1 MSYQLRVLGDEA
13 PAAPES
19 DVRRG
24 YVRVPS
30 FDVRQ
35 YVKDTVL
42 MIAIGFGLG
51 IGVGAIFGNIL
62 RGKQLPSVG
71 RLVQNR
77 RRRLRRNAG
86 RRRTSARQRRR
97 GRPSG
102 HPVNERL
109 TVKLPGGAV
118 DVSVEGGKVY
128 VGRNSLGS
136 VYDLGTS
143 FRAVPIAPG
152 EVRSFGTLAGAVKH
166 VLRATEAA

>member
-1 MSYQLRVLGDEA
+1 MLYHQRALGTET
-13 PAAPES
+13 PAEPEE
-19 DVRRG
+19 RRG

-35 YVKDTVL
+35 YVKDTIL
-42 MIAIGFGLG
+42 MIAIGFGVG

-62 RGKQLPSVG
+62 RGKRIPVVG
-71 RLVQNR
+71 GLFQN

-86 RRRTSARQRRR
+86 RRRTSARHRQR
-97 GRPSG
+97 GRPGG

-109 TVKLPGGAV
+109 TVKLPDGAV

-128 VGRNSLGS
+128 VGQSACGS
-136 VYDLGTS
+136 IYDLGTS
-143 FRAVPIAPG
+143 FRAVPRHPG
-152 EVRSFGTLAGAVKH
+152 DVRDFGTLAGAVKH